1 MDVIMASYFGVAF
14 RHSYMRAS
22 MSCAIVLGSS
32 PTKNWVGEF
41 CIANPEVL
49 KVIQN
54 NKVM

>member
-14 RHSYMRAS
+14 RHSSMRAS

-32 PTKNWVGEF
+32 PTKKWVGEF
-41 CIANPEVL
+41 CIANPGVL

>member
-14 RHSYMRAS
+14 RHSSMRAS
-22 MSCAIVLGSS
+22 MSCAIVLGTS
-32 PTKNWVGEF
+32 PTKKWVGEF

>member
-1 MDVIMASYFGVAF
+1 MDS
-14 RHSYMRAS
+14 SMRAS

-32 PTKNWVGEF
+32 PTKKWVGEF